1 MDEDG
6 YTYIVDRKKDIIVT
20 NNGFNVYPR
29 DIEEI
34 LFSHDAIAECAI
46 CGVPDSKRGE
56 RILAAVVLHEGA
68 SMTADDVLDY
78 LRGKV
83 VDYMLPERVEF
94 MYELPKSQVGKI
106 LKKDIREIY
115 AS

>member
-1 MDEDG
+1 M
-6 YTYIVDRKKDIIVT
+6 IVT

-34 LFSHDAIAECAI
+34 LFGHEAIAECAI

-56 RILAAVVLHEGA
+56 VILAAVVLHEAG
-68 SMTADDVLDY
+68 SITADDVMTF
-78 LRGKV
+78 LRGKI

-94 MYELPKSQVGKI
+94 MDELPKSQVGKI
-106 LKKDIREIY
+106 LKRDIRDIY
-115 AS
+115 GA